1 MSLSVD
7 LYGTAY
13 GNFAAQALEQVRRE
27 TYGEDFG
34 QSSWVTGQE
43 YRRFFRLLELT
54 AADHVL
60 DVGCG
65 SGGPAVFLAR
75 ELGCRVTGVD
85 VNEAGIQAGLTLTRQ
100 AGLEG
105 QIGFRR
111 ADVRDPLPFPAGAFD
126 AIVCL
131 DAMCHL
137 PDRGRLLGEWRR
149 VLRPGGRMLYTDPV
163 VVTGLV
169 SNGELATRSSTGYFE
184 FCPPRRQRTVDP
196 RSGVRAGGDRGRH
209 GERGR
214 GVAPLARR
222 AAGACRRTDPDGR
235 RRDVRRA
242 PTVPGHR
249 PPPDRRAAAV
259 ALRLPGSQ
267 AGRMTAAEKRARL
280 DWFRLPEQQG

>member
-1 MSLSVD
+1 MSQSVD

-34 QSSWVTGQE
+34 QSSWVTGDE
-43 YRRFFRLLELT
+43 YRRFFRLLQLT

-75 ELGCRVTGVD
+75 EIGCPVTGVD
-85 VNEAGIQAGLTLTRQ
+85 VNEAGLQAGLTLARQ
-100 AGLEG
+100 AGLEVR
-105 QIGFRR
+105 IGFRR
-111 ADVRDPLPFPAGAFD
+111 ADVRDPLPFPDGAFD
-126 AIVCL
+126 AIVCM
-131 DAMCHL
+131 DAMCHM

-184 FCPPRRQRTVDP
+184 FCPPCVN
-196 RSGVRAGGDRGRH
+196 
-209 GERGR
+209 ER
-214 GVAPLARR
+214 LIR
-222 AAGACRRTDPDGR
+222 AAGFELVMTEDVTDNEAEVSGRWHDARQRREAELIRLEGAETFAGLQRFLATVHRLTRERRMSRFLYLGR
-235 RRDVRRA
+235 N
-242 PTVPGHR
+242 PG
-249 PPPDRRAAAV
+249 
-259 ALRLPGSQ
+259 G
-267 AGRMTAAEKRARL
+267 
-280 DWFRLPEQQG
+280 